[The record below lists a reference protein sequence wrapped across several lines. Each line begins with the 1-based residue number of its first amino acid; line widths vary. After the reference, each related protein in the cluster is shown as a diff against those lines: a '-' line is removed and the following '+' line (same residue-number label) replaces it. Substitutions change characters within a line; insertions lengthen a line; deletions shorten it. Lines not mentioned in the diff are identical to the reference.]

1 MLIADWVLRIL
12 AFLILPAFVVW
23 SVATGQGEDNG
34 LLARTLS
41 LLIAIVLWGFGQ
53 FMASLPDIARNSFR
67 R

>member
-1 MLIADWVLRIL
+1 MLRIL

-23 SVATGQGEDNG
+23 SVATGHGEDNA
-34 LLARTLS
+34 LLALTLS

-53 FMASLPDIARNSFR
+53 IMAPLRDIARNSFR